1 MIADVN
7 ALEQTQLERA
17 LCALFLLPSAPS
29 HLVDAVYA
37 ALQRDGA
44 ATGEL
49 RDAYETVVAAAHAGA
64 LATPS
69 NGHGGTP
76 FRHVNPW
83 QILHL
88 RSDAPRAAID
98 AAYWLWRGDAPPV
111 VATDPVAATFR
122 SARAEPA
129 VPQPEPGPAP
139 LAAEGS
145 INDQDVLSLIEDFAV
160 LSVYEELLG
169 EAPAGDVPPP
179 RVGEGPG
186 EGSQLSA
193 YEELLHVSAQPGSPP
208 HIEERQ
214 GVRADPTLTA
224 ADGTTLAL
232 ADRPL
237 RIGTHPACDV
247 VVRAAGRI
255 EARVWRNKGRVLV
268 HALGERG
275 AVRLNGEPVTW
286 AVLDGGD
293 ALVVGPASF
302 RFASPKTT

>member
-1 MIADVN
+1 MIADVS
-7 ALEQTQLERA
+7 ALQQTQLERA
-17 LCALFLLPSAPS
+17 LRALFLLPSAPPQ
-29 HLVDAVYA
+29 LVAAVYA

-44 ATGEL
+44 ATEEL
-49 RDAYETVVAAAHAGA
+49 HDAYETVVAAAQAGA
-64 LATPS
+64 LTTPS
-69 NGHGGTP
+69 NGHAGTP

-88 RSDAPRAAID
+88 RPDAPEAVID
-98 AAYWLWRGDAPPV
+98 AAYWLWRGEAPPV
-111 VATDPVAATFR
+111 VLPPCD
-122 SARAEPA
+122 E
-129 VPQPEPGPAP
+129 
-139 LAAEGS
+139 
-145 INDQDVLSLIEDFAV
+145 DVLSLIEDFAL

-169 EAPAGDVPPP
+169 EAPVGVPPP

-186 EGSQLSA
+186 EGSELSA
-193 YEELLHVSAQPGSPP
+193 YEELLHASAQPSSPP
-208 HIEERQ
+208 RVGEGLGE
-214 GVRADPTLTA
+214 GSYPALTSS
-224 ADGTTLAL
+224 DGSVHLICQ
-232 ADRPL
+232 RPL
-237 RIGTHPACDV
+237 RIGTHPACDI

-302 RFASPKTT
+302 RFAAPKTT